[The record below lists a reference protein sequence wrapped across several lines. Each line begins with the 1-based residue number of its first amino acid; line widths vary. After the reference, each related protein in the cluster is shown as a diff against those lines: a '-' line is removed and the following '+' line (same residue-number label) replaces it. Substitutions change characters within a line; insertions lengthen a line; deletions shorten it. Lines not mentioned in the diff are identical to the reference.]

1 VSDQQPDATTQ
12 DVETDVTPDTTTQDA
27 VDVDQQA
34 TTPPWTA
41 DDFDPERAWKRI
53 ENQRADL
60 ERVRQENEALQ
71 TRAAQADR
79 LREDP
84 DALREFLGELGY
96 QFTDDDEPDD
106 NTEEDEGVS
115 DDLDPNLRELLE
127 WKQRKEAEEEHEK
140 LVATVSAVNE
150 QLDSLAEP
158 DEIALDEEDRKYL
171 LWAAATSSDGLTRDS
186 VKAVYERHAERQK
199 QLRKTL
205 LGQVVDSKPASP
217 VSPGGAEAT
226 EVPDLSDE
234 ATRHAWMIERVA
246 QGRS

>member
-84 DALREFLGELGY
+84 DALREFL
-96 QFTDDDEPDD
+96 
-106 NTEEDEGVS
+106 VS